1 MRSAITLGI
10 GLLIAATAPGLHAQR
25 DPLASSNG
33 NSVGDQAGQTAQ
45 QPAKPGTPAPAKPAA
60 QTPAK
65 PASQAPAKP
74 AAQAPATQAPAKPAA
89 QTQAKP
95 AAQVPA
101 KPATTAASK
110 PAQQAAKPGMP
121 APAKPATAA
130 QVKPAAKPAGKPGRK
145 KGAAKAAKAPVEKAA
160 GPAGAPKAAAESEV
174 KAARRDPFESL
185 LARTQGGKG
194 TANLPP
200 GKAGLQVSTLRLDG
214 IVRSPNGM
222 IAVVSNPQSRTYFLR
237 EGDHLYDGSVDKI
250 TMDGVSFHEEGKD
263 AFGKPMERQVNKRIY
278 STSSGE
284 QQ

>member
-10 GLLIAATAPGLHAQR
+10 GLLIAATAPALRAQK
-25 DPLASSNG
+25 DPIASSNG
-33 NSVGDQAGQTAQ
+33 NSVVDQAGQTAQ
-45 QPAKPGTPAPAKPAA
+45 QPAKPGTPTAAKPGTPAPAKPSA

-65 PASQAPAKP
+65 PASQTPAKPAAQAPAKP
-74 AAQAPATQAPAKPAA
+74 AAQAPAKPTATAGTKPAPQAAKPSTPATAKPAA
-89 QTQAKP
+89 
-95 AAQVPA
+95 AAQA
-101 KPATTAASK
+101 
-110 PAQQAAKPGMP
+110 
-121 APAKPATAA
+121 
-130 QVKPAAKPAGKPGRK
+130 KPAAKPAGKAGKRK
-145 KGAAKAAKAPVEKAA
+145 GGAKRAKPPVEKAA

-185 LARTQGGKG
+185 LSHSQGK
-194 TANLPP
+194 ANPNLPP

-214 IVRSPNGM
+214 IVRAPNGM

-263 AFGKPMERQVNKRIY
+263 AFGKPVERQVNKRIY